1 MTTQQHIETLEAG
14 TVIAGKYVVERRLG
28 EGGFATVYLARHRD
42 IPSLRFAIKV
52 LHAEHTFDSRVRG
65 RFRKE
70 AETVA
75 ALNSRNI
82 VRVVDMGEL
91 AGDRPWIAMEFIE
104 GRPLDELLKTCG
116 RLQGTDVAR
125 LCIDVLRGLEV
136 AHAQGVIH
144 RDLKPA
150 NVFAVQEPDEP
161 IAAKVLDFGIAK
173 VVTEAG
179 GTAFGAGTHTVAGNI
194 VCTPQYAAP
203 ELLTGKTSPLV
214 DLYALGHMMAELLEG
229 QAPYERLQNPL
240 LIAAE
245 HLRPEPVPLGRYVM
259 ASGLAPIVARACA
272 KPEAERFAS
281 AREMLDALREVVP
294 TLVAEGPALRL
305 AAPYRLSAMV
315 AAAPTSAQP
324 DLTAVF
330 SRPPGAAAHT
340 PTVGNLSG
348 AWAPVAETTGQ
359 TLLDVPA
366 TRRMA
371 WLPFAVAA
379 AVLLCAAL
387 GLFLL
392 LRPSASSSPTPVAE
406 PIVTPAVTPA
416 PEAIAPASATLPVP
430 AAAAPALGSA
440 AAPTLAAPTAPSTPI
455 TVTPAPSAPEASAPA
470 RTAPQVVAPTPAAPT
485 APAPQPVTPEA
496 TTPAPERPAS
506 SPPRPRPTRP
516 SAQRPSQAEPSPA
529 PTATPAPTPDTN
541 NNPFGNIE
549 LRR

>member
-14 TVIAGKYVVERRLG
+14 TTIAGKYVVERRLG
-28 EGGFATVYLARHRD
+28 EGGFATVYLARHRE
-42 IPSLRFAIKV
+42 IATLRFAIKV

-104 GRPLDELLKTCG
+104 GRPLDELLTTCG

-144 RDLKPA
+144 RDLKPG
-150 NVFAVQEPDEP
+150 NVFAVQEPGEP
-161 IAAKVLDFGIAK
+161 VAAKVLDFGIAK

-229 QAPYERLQNPL
+229 QAPYARLQNPL

-245 HLRPEPVPLGRYVM
+245 HLRPEPVPLGQHVM

-281 AREMLDALREVVP
+281 ARQMLDALREIAP
-294 TLVAEGPALRL
+294 SLVAEGPALQL
-305 AAPYRLSAMV
+305 ATPYRLSAT
-315 AAAPTSAQP
+315 AAATATAAQP
-324 DLTAVF
+324 DPTTVF
-330 SRPPGAAAHT
+330 ARPPDAAAHT

-348 AWAPVAETTGQ
+348 AWTPVPASSSQ

-366 TRRMA
+366 TRRLA

-392 LRPSASSSPTPVAE
+392 LRPPASSAPTPVAE

-430 AAAAPALGSA
+430 AAAAPAPGSA
-440 AAPTLAAPTAPSTPI
+440 APPSLAAPLA
-455 TVTPAPSAPEASAPA
+455 
-470 RTAPQVVAPTPAAPT
+470 
-485 APAPQPVTPEA
+485 APAPIGVTPEPVSPEPSVPA
-496 TTPAPERPAS
+496 AAAPQEVAPAPPCSRRGTPAGHPRGDPAS
-506 SPPRPRPTRP
+506 AGAARFVAASSSADSPV
-516 SAQRPSQAEPSPA
+516 A
-529 PTATPAPTPDTN
+529 
-541 NNPFGNIE
+541 
-549 LRR
+549 RRNVARACTGARTGANT

>member
-14 TVIAGKYVVERRLG
+14 TIIASKYVVERRLG
-28 EGGFATVYLARHRD
+28 EGGFATVYLARHRE
-42 IPSLRFAIKV
+42 IASLRFAIKV
-52 LHAEHTFDSRVRG
+52 LHAEHNFDSRVRG

-91 AGDRPWIAMEFIE
+91 DGERPWIAMEFIE

-144 RDLKPA
+144 RDLKPG
-150 NVFAVQEPDEP
+150 NVFAVQEPGEP
-161 IAAKVLDFGIAK
+161 VAAKVLDFGIAK

-229 QAPYERLQNPL
+229 QAPYARLQNPL

-245 HLRPEPVPLGRYVM
+245 HLRPEPVPLGQHVM

-272 KPEAERFAS
+272 KPEAERYSS
-281 AREMLDALREVVP
+281 AREMLDALREVLP
-294 TLVAEGPALRL
+294 TLVAAGPALQL
-305 AAPYRLSAMV
+305 ATPYRMSAT
-315 AAAPTSAQP
+315 AAAASASAQP
-324 DLTAVF
+324 DPTTVF
-330 SRPPGAAAHT
+330 ARPPGPTAHT

-348 AWAPVAETTGQ
+348 AWAPVGEAPAQ

-392 LRPSASSSPTPVAE
+392 LRPPAASSPTPVAA
-406 PIVTPAVTPA
+406 PVVTPAVTPA

-430 AAAAPALGSA
+430 AAAAPTLGSA
-440 AAPTLAAPTAPSTPI
+440 APPTLAAPTAPSTPA
-455 TVTPAPSAPEASAPA
+455 TVTPAPSAPEAPA

-485 APAPQPVTPEA
+485 APVPQPVTPEA
-496 TTPAPERPAS
+496 TAPAPERPAS

-516 SAQRPSQAEPSPA
+516 SARRPSQAEPSPA
-529 PTATPAPTPDTN
+529 PAATPAPTPTPDTN